1 MHEQK
6 RIIELTD
13 FEWRLLVRCINAARS
28 VYLDAGKPIEDV
40 NDLLIKVTKSKA
52 KKVRIWQ

>member
-6 RIIELTD
+6 RMIELTD

-40 NDLLIKVTKSKA
+40 NDLF
-52 KKVRIWQ
+52 VRQ

>member
-1 MHEQK
+1 MREQK

-13 FEWRLLVRCINAARS
+13 FEWRLLVHCINAARS

-40 NDLLIKVTKSKA
+40 NDLFVKATKTKIR
-52 KKVRIWQ
+52 KVRTLR